1 VGGVILPGLVFE
13 EVSFHQLTALQVI
26 DIFIISFV
34 LLYCNA
40 SNMQTNFYQ
49 LRIEFHSGCI
59 YWIMNAM
66 VKLANP

>member
-1 VGGVILPGLVFE
+1 MILHNKNLLLFPCILDLLLSWSPFILPDGPESMQNKLVINE
-13 EVSFHQLTALQVI
+13 LVKIH
-26 DIFIISFV
+26 
-34 LLYCNA
+34 
-40 SNMQTNFYQ
+40 

>member
-1 VGGVILPGLVFE
+1 MGLNQAFYENGSEVDFFTFLKQSIFGVVKG
-13 EVSFHQLTALQVI
+13 
-26 DIFIISFV
+26 V
-34 LLYCNA
+34 LDKKAITL
-40 SNMQTNFYQ
+40 

>member
-1 VGGVILPGLVFE
+1 VFSVPLRGDKANGVDRGMNFIRPIKDIE
-13 EVSFHQLTALQVI
+13 AMEIEV
-26 DIFIISFV
+26 
-34 LLYCNA
+34 Y
-40 SNMQTNFYQ
+40 